1 MRRRQF
7 VKFIGGVALAWPLS
21 ARAQPVG
28 KLYRIGYFNAGAAA
42 AQGGVGLERAF
53 AEALRE
59 LGWMEGTNV
68 AFEYRFAEGHSDR
81 LPGMATELV
90 HLKVDVIVANGTLAS
105 LAAKQATSTIPIVT
119 APAGDP
125 LGSGLVPSLAHP
137 GGNVTGLSLMAPDLG
152 GKRLELLKELLP
164 DVSRAA
170 ILWNAA
176 NPYAADVF
184 RETDRA
190 ARTLRVT
197 LQSLEVRSL
206 DDFDTAFEAAKVQR
220 PEGLITVEDPLTVR
234 YRKQIVDFAARNRLP
249 AIHGVREF
257 VEAGGLI
264 AYGASLSDLSRRA
277 ATYVDKILKGTK
289 PADLPVQQPTK
300 FEFIV
305 NLSAAKALGLTMP
318 PSLLARA
325 DEVIE

>member
-1 MRRRQF
+1 MVLKALKLSLAMLPVNCAQT
-7 VKFIGGVALAWPLS
+7 GGCGRVD
-21 ARAQPVG
+21 AR
-28 KLYRIGYFNAGAAA
+28 F
-42 AQGGVGLERAF
+42 
-53 AEALRE
+53 
-59 LGWMEGTNV
+59 
-68 AFEYRFAEGHSDR
+68 
-81 LPGMATELV
+81 
-90 HLKVDVIVANGTLAS
+90 TLAS
-105 LAAKQATSTIPIVT
+105 GPR
-119 APAGDP
+119 P
-125 LGSGLVPSLAHP
+125 LDTGLWTLVPSD
-137 GGNVTGLSLMAPDLG
+137 TGRHRHWSLSALVVFGSGWCEKPAQSTVDNPTVDPTNSPDDYQEFLYER
-152 GKRLELLKELLP
+152 KRLELLKELLP

-190 ARTLRVT
+190 ARTLRIT
-197 LQSLEVRSL
+197 LQSLEVRSP

-220 PEGLITVEDPLTVR
+220 PEGLITVEDPLTVG

-289 PADLPVQQPTK
+289 PADLPIQQPTK